1 MTPDEYQEAAK
12 FTAAGPNRQDRAI
25 YGFYGE
31 WHEML
36 AATANLRNE
45 QGDVAWYL
53 AEIATTHDQS
63 LQSCIDFYEELVAVD
78 GAPAINMST
87 LAEARKKHLRGDA
100 RYQGQA
106 YLDVIAMGVGYGW
119 KQLMKQIVDAGFDPA
134 HVLGSNILR
143 LRSRKERGVI
153 NGDGDNR

>member
-1 MTPDEYQEAAK
+1 MTPVEYQEAAK
-12 FTAAGPNRQDRAI
+12 FTAAGPNRRDRAI

-36 AATANLRNE
+36 EATANLRNE

-63 LQSCIDFYEELVAVD
+63 LQSCIDFYEDLVEVD
-78 GAPAINMST
+78 GAPTINMST

-100 RYQGQA
+100 NYQGQC

-119 KQLMKQIVDAGFDPA
+119 KQLMERIEDAGYKPEY
-134 HVLGSNILR
+134 VLQNNITR